1 MAELTA
7 HAPELTEGEAVAQFE
22 KAVKEHPDALSHFN
36 LASAYYAAHDLDNAF
51 REFQQA
57 LQMQPGMD
65 HAHYYLGVIYKTRGE
80 ADKARQELE
89 QVIRSSAH
97 MMLKNQAKIQLQAL
111 SREQAS

>member
-1 MAELTA
+1 MFPGQITL
-7 HAPELTEGEAVAQFE
+7 HHLIEGRQAVFQ
-22 KAVKEHPDALSHFN
+22 KRVKQIGLES
-36 LASAYYAAHDLDNAF
+36 
-51 REFQQA
+51 RKIEF
-57 LQMQPGMD
+57 LQPGMD